1 MKNERLMRWLST
13 CPIHPIQKKEKNML
27 NVQMIVTAL
36 EKYNSYMYYA
46 YSSDSLRPQDAKN
59 LCEFIETALQT
70 LVFTDPDDKKA
81 LEIAQDISKL
91 LNEAL
96 TYAYRLNYILC
107 RAKTYEQAK
116 VVYNLIS
123 KIADLT
129 FIPNF
134 YVEKEVD

>member
-1 MKNERLMRWLST
+1 MIS
-13 CPIHPIQKKEKNML
+13 
-27 NVQMIVTAL
+27 VQMIVTAL
-36 EKYNSYMYYA
+36 EKYTSYMYYA

-70 LVFTDPDDKKA
+70 LIFTDSEDEKA
-81 LEIAQDISKL
+81 LEIGQYISKL

-96 TYAYRLNYILC
+96 TYAYRLNYNLC

-116 VVYNLIS
+116 IVYNLIG
-123 KIADLT
+123 KLADLT

-134 YVEKEVD
+134 YIKREVE